1 MLRTSRS
8 NPAARLPKYCYF
20 CINAISD
27 IDYKDTRTL
36 QRFMTSYAKIASRR
50 RTGTC
55 TKHQRKLAEAI
66 KRARFLALVPYTLR

>member
-8 NPAARLPKYCYF
+8 NTLRTPKF
-20 CINAISD
+20 CHFCVNAISD
-27 IDYKDTRTL
+27 IDYKDVRTL
-36 QRFMTSYAKIASRR
+36 QRFMTTYAKISSRY

-55 TKHQRKLAEAI
+55 TKHQRRLAEAI